1 MVEEQVVEQKIDKVE
16 DDHIDVHHF
25 GHHFGPN
32 LFQIFLTALFQ
43 AQMYTILDYKTVFTD
58 MSLISI

>member
-1 MVEEQVVEQKIDKVE
+1 MVEEQVVEQKIEKVE

-25 GHHFGPN
+25 GRN